1 MLLVTDSQFVALVC
15 VFMLVLGDRIRA
27 NRKLCEIALR
37 EVNCVEN
44 EKHKVRKRKTL
55 PNEAREVEGVGELM
69 VSLHGIF
76 FFSFN

>member
-1 MLLVTDSQFVALVC
+1 
-15 VFMLVLGDRIRA
+15 VFALGDRIRA

-55 PNEAREVEGVGELM
+55 PKRVAGVRFMEIFCSIKFFLKFM
-69 VSLHGIF
+69 RISLESIK
-76 FFSFN
+76 